1 MKCLRKCISLVKA
14 IENDFDME
22 GWIKIHRGITS
33 HWIWNDP
40 LKLKWWLDIL
50 ITVNHTPA
58 KVNIG
63 MQLYECG
70 RGQSIM
76 SLSNWA
82 DRWKVSKDKARNF
95 LVLLEKDGMI
105 THESLGK
112 TTRITV
118 CNYDS
123 YQGDLHDSQT
133 IIQRSN
139 NDSQTI
145 THTNKNDKNNKND
158 NNDKN
163 TPKKAGFRNNSNCDL
178 SFVQQDFLEVFQC
191 WLEYK
196 KERRESYKTEA
207 SLQACYKKILKLS
220 GGNVEKAHKIIEN
233 SMANN
238 WAGLFELKDS
248 PGRSNNFES
257 QKDNFSN
264 KSDGYRDTL

>member
-1 MKCLRKCISLVKA
+1 MA
-14 IENDFDME
+14 
-22 GWIKIHRGITS
+22 GWIKIDRNIRN
-33 HWIWNDP
+33 HWIWSDP
-40 LKLKWWLDIL
+40 IKYQWWTDIL
-50 ITVNHTPA
+50 MTVNHIPA

-145 THTNKNDKNNKND
+145 THTNKNNKKEKNEKNNKEED
-158 NNDKN
+158 IFISPEIKKLKEDFEKFNNWLDTKTKFVRKIKTQMTEEEFMKLKEKYN
-163 TPKKAGFRNNSNCDL
+163 SKQIIKTIENLENKKDAPKKYTSVYLTVKN
-178 SFVQQDFLEVFQC
+178 
-191 WLEYK
+191 WLE
-196 KERRESYKTEA
+196 R
-207 SLQACYKKILKLS
+207 
-220 GGNVEKAHKIIEN
+220 
-233 SMANN
+233 
-238 WAGLFELKDS
+238 
-248 PGRSNNFES
+248 
-257 QKDNFSN
+257 DN
-264 KSDGYRDTL
+264 K

>member
-1 MKCLRKCISLVKA
+1 MRCLRKYISQVKA

-22 GWIKIHRGITS
+22 GWIKIHRSITS

-82 DRWKVSKDKARNF
+82 DRWRVSKDKARNF

-105 THESLGK
+105 THESLGR

-133 IIQRSN
+133 IAKQSN
-139 NDSQTI
+139 NGSQTT
-145 THTNKNDKNNKND
+145 THTNKNDKNK

-163 TPKKAGFRNNSNCDL
+163 DKNIAKKAGFRNNSNYDL
-178 SFVQQDFLEVFQC
+178 SFVQEDFLEVFKY

-196 KERRESYKTEA
+196 KARKESFKTEA
-207 SLQACYKKILKLS
+207 SLKACYKKILELS
-220 GGNVEKAHKIIEN
+220 GENVEKAHQIIEN

-238 WAGLFELKDS
+238 WAGLFEPKSL
-248 PGRSNNFES
+248 PGKTSTCG
-257 QKDNFSN
+257 KDNFSN
-264 KSDGYRDTL
+264 NSNGFKDTL

>member
-1 MKCLRKCISLVKA
+1 MKCLRKYIFQVKA

-40 LKLKWWLDIL
+40 LKLKWWIDIL

-82 DRWKVSKDKARNF
+82 NRWKVSKDKARNF

-133 IIQRSN
+133 ISKRPN
-139 NDSQTI
+139 NDNQTI
-145 THTNKNDKNNKND
+145 THTNKNDKNNKNEKND
-158 NNDKN
+158 NKIETEVSNKRETKRFTVPTIQEIKN
-163 TPKKAGFRNNSNCDL
+163 FI
-178 SFVQQDFLEVFQC
+178 Q
-191 WLEYK
+191 
-196 KERRESYKTEA
+196 
-207 SLQACYKKILKLS
+207 
-220 GGNVEKAHKIIEN
+220 EN
-233 SMANN
+233 SFSVDADTFYDYYQANGWMAGKNHMKDWKATIRN
-238 WAGLFELKDS
+238 WNRKEWNKPMQKNQKL
-248 PGRSNNFES
+248 NFEAGNS
-257 QKDNFSN
+257 SSK
-264 KSDGYRDTL
+264 GYTDTL